1 MSRPTGNLQPRT
13 RSAVGRRTG
22 ATRAAAAVGCFA
34 LLGTLVIA
42 QDPPDDTRQ
51 IVAEEFID
59 ARPAG
64 TAKRPTRRPKTAK
77 PAGKAGVA
85 ELGVTIWRLR
95 PAAAGDDASRL
106 LVQEGDESTG
116 WMPERVDAGQKLALG
131 DRVRLSFETPRT
143 GYLYV
148 LDREEYADGTYS
160 DTYLIFPTRRPSGS
174 DNAVKA
180 GRLIEIPSRDD
191 RPHYFTVRQSRPDQV
206 AEVLSAIVSE
216 KPLLDLPLATG
227 PTKLPNDLLTRWDAE
242 WGSSVEQVVPA
253 RDEARSWSAAEQQAG
268 AEPTRLLTQDDAPPQ
283 TIYRVRT
290 RPGRPVLV
298 HIRLPYG
305 ASSPR
310 P

>member
-1 MSRPTGNLQPRT
+1 MSRTISPARPHTAWR
-13 RSAVGRRTG
+13 VVWRRVAG
-22 ATRAAAAVGCFA
+22 SAAALAAWSV
-34 LLGTLVIA
+34 LLGALVIA

-51 IVAEEFID
+51 IVAEDFIA

-64 TAKRPTRRPKTAK
+64 SAARPARRANAVK
-77 PAGKAGVA
+77 PAKAGIA

-95 PAAAGDDASRL
+95 PAAAGEDASRL
-106 LVQEGDESTG
+106 LVQEDEGSTG

-131 DRVRLSFETPRT
+131 DRVRLSFETPLS

-160 DTYLIFPTRRPSGS
+160 DTYLIFPTRRPIGS
-174 DNAVKA
+174 NNAVKA
-180 GRLIEIPSRDD
+180 GRLVEIPSRDD
-191 RPHYFTVRQSRPDQV
+191 RPHFFTVRQSRPDQV
-206 AEVLSAIVSE
+206 AEVLTAIVSP
-216 KPLLDLPLATG
+216 KALDDLPLATG
-227 PTKLPNDLLTRWDAE
+227 PSKLPPELLSRWEAE

-253 RDEARSWSAAEQQAG
+253 GEAARSWSPAEQQAG

-305 ASSPR
+305 TSSPR